1 VRRSELR
8 RRSPNQA
15 KRKAFTGASAVQRDR
30 VRFAACIVCGQ
41 TPVDPAHLCPRS
53 FRGCDEPEC
62 VVPLCRAHHREFDD
76 GRLDLLPH
84 VSGQGFEAEL
94 AHMQRHYGDPLSV
107 VYRLSGCRWVP
118 EEAA

>member
-1 VRRSELR
+1 VLLLVLPWRGSREALGV
-8 RRSPNQA
+8 A
-15 KRKAFTGASAVQRDR
+15 AFP
-30 VRFAACIVCGQ
+30 GQ
-41 TPVDPAHLCPRS
+41 GEAQDVHS